1 MGEDSVLI
9 PGLLPVPVGKDHEF
23 DEFHAN
29 VAKIGHNL
37 PRLTSLG
44 DFQLAGPAP
53 SRRDERKGL
62 FPDF

>member
-37 PRLTSLG
+37 PRLTPLG
-44 DFQLAGPAP
+44 DFQLAGPA
-53 SRRDERKGL
+53 
-62 FPDF
+62 